1 MSEDP
6 AVTMKTRLR
15 RDLRDALKAR
25 QDNEVKTL
33 RALVAALDDA
43 EAPPMSDA
51 AGEVPRLLLS
61 EARVRQVIEGEIE
74 QRETASR
81 EFERLGHPD
90 RAATLRAGADVAR
103 RYLD

>member
-1 MSEDP
+1 
-6 AVTMKTRLR
+6 VTMKSRLR

-25 QDNEVKTL
+25 QDIEVKTL

-43 EAPPMSDA
+43 EAPPVSDVT
-51 AGEVPRLLLS
+51 GEVPRLLLS
-61 EARVRQVIEGEIE
+61 EARIRQVIAGEIE

-81 EFERLGHPD
+81 EYDRLGHPE

-103 RYLD
+103 RYLN